1 MQCLGLT
8 GACAAYSHCSATAW
22 DLSGLDHS
30 HAAIPQCVT
39 RASCAQL
46 LRSVLVAPPAVD
58 LLEALCRCVYET
70 GLLVAASVCV
80 YITRLILLPLSFVLG
95 VGAPS
100 LSFAGFVFKAA

>member
-1 MQCLGLT
+1 LITLT
-8 GACAAYSHCSATAW
+8 QRP
-22 DLSGLDHS
+22 LSMS
-30 HAAIPQCVT
+30 HALHVLSSCVL
-39 RASCAQL
+39 CL
-46 LRSVLVAPPAVD
+46 APPAVD